1 MSASSKEVPFFIIG
15 SERSGTTLLMVML
28 GQHPRLAVPE
38 VSWYYPRFRKYLH
51 TYGDLSKPANFRV
64 LAEEMIFGLKTPFFG
79 LSPNPRTIVD
89 EILSRAQSQTFGGLF
104 DAILS
109 WYAASK
115 NKPRWG
121 EKTPH
126 NLFFAREILQ
136 DFPKAQFVHLTRDGR
151 DVAAEQIDS
160 AFGPTNVYAAAKIW
174 KRTIRVAEE
183 LRAVVP
189 SPQWLDISYESLVSR
204 PEDSLRKVSEFL
216 DEEYSPALLDFHKGE
231 IAQRRAQTKDHRPL
245 GDPVNPSHIGKYK
258 RLLSLRDQQ
267 IFADVAGGELRE
279 SGYDVEVAPLRLSG
293 KDAALLEEW
302 DLRVRASTLDAPG
315 GHVVYE
321 SYNDWLADRREERR
335 KAGIWS
341 GPALPTGLEAWD
353 DEFISGQRAPSY
365 WKQRFA
371 IKRTY
376 AASELVL

>member
-1 MSASSKEVPFFIIG
+1 VSQSNNAPFFIIG

-51 TYGDLSKPANFRV
+51 TYGNLSKPANFRA

-79 LSPNPRTIVD
+79 LSPNPRTVVD
-89 EILSRAQSQTFGGLF
+89 EILARVKSQTFGGLF
-104 DAILS
+104 DAILG
-109 WYAASK
+109 WYADSQ

-126 NLFFAREILQ
+126 NLYFVREILA
-136 DFPKAQFVHLTRDGR
+136 DFPNAQFVHLTRDGR
-151 DVAAEQIDS
+151 DVASEQLDS

-174 KRTIRVAEE
+174 KQTIRTAAD
-183 LRAVVP
+183 LRASVP
-189 SPQWLDISYESLVSR
+189 SRQWFDISYETLVSR
-204 PEDSLRKVSEFL
+204 PEESLRKITEFL
-216 DEEYSPALLDFHKGE
+216 GEEFTPALLDFHKGE

-245 GDPVNPSHIGKYK
+245 GDPVSAKHIGKYK
-258 RLLSLRDQQ
+258 RHLSLRDQQ
-267 IFADVAGGELRE
+267 IFAGIAGAELKE
-279 SGYDVEVAPLRLSG
+279 SGYEVEVAPLALSA
-293 KDAALLEEW
+293 KEAALYEEW
-302 DLRVRASTLDAPG
+302 DLRVRASTLDAPE
-315 GHVVYE
+315 GHLVYE

-335 KAGIWS
+335 KAGVWS
-341 GPALPTGLEAWD
+341 GAALPAGLEAWH

-365 WKQRFA
+365 WKNRFA

-376 AASELVL
+376 SASELVL